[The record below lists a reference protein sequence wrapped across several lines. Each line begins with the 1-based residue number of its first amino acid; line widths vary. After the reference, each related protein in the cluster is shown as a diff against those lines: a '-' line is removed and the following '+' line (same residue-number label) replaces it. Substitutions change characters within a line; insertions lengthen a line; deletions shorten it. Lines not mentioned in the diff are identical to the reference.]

1 MLLYSL
7 AEYMESR
14 AWPPGT
20 AGALA
25 LPVAQAGMI
34 LTEGVVCSSGR
45 ALHMHTARSSD
56 ARAALCRPPTPQF
69 WKARN
74 LHRACAA
81 KPVTTAMLKGA
92 RPHYVI
98 RPRANNTAS
107 GDTLVVLHVRRRPA
121 PPGRPRTPDLP
132 PLPGITFTTK
142 PAAPPATVAGT
153 QQPAQH
159 EAGDGGE
166 TGMLLTGVAVGTA
179 AAAAAAARGR
189 VDAALAWVL
198 SGAVAG
204 GGGRTGG
211 LNWRLLEAGI
221 EDIWP
226 PRWGFGFAGD

>member
-1 MLLYSL
+1 
-7 AEYMESR
+7 
-14 AWPPGT
+14 
-20 AGALA
+20 
-25 LPVAQAGMI
+25 
-34 LTEGVVCSSGR
+34 
-45 ALHMHTARSSD
+45 
-56 ARAALCRPPTPQF
+56 
-69 WKARN
+69 

-142 PAAPPATVAGT
+142 PAAPLATAAGT
-153 QQPAQH
+153 QQLAQQD
-159 EAGDGGE
+159 AGGGGE
-166 TGMLLTGVAVGTA
+166 TGMLETGVAVGTTA
-179 AAAAAAARGR
+179 AAAVARGR

-198 SGAVAG
+198 SGAAAGSAGRAG
-204 GGGRTGG
+204 GVD
-211 LNWRLLEAGI
+211 WRLLEAGI

-226 PRWGFGFAGD
+226 PRWGF